1 MEEKRYSGL
10 TNEQVQSRIR
20 EGKQNRVT
28 ITAEKST
35 REIIY
40 SNVFT
45 YFNLVFGILAILLI
59 LVRSWNNM
67 LFVPIVVVNSL
78 IGIVQELRS
87 RRILNKMRLLQVEKA
102 RVIREGER
110 LDLPVDQVVEGDVV
124 LFQSGDQIYADAKVL
139 DGSIM
144 VDESQLTGEA
154 DEIPKGENQKLMSGS
169 FVISGQAVAV
179 LEQVGDASYINQLSL
194 SAKKVKG
201 HEESE
206 MVHAVDGLVRMIGMI
221 LIPIGLLLF
230 LQSYLGNQDSLK
242 VSITSMVGAI
252 IGMIPEGLY
261 LLMTLA
267 LVLGATRL
275 ALQKVLLN
283 SMKGIETLSRIDVL
297 CLDKTGTI
305 TEHRM
310 QVSELLPLALDEK
323 EGKEILS
330 HYLQASEDRNDTI
343 TAIRQYHSVQ
353 PTQVWTV
360 QDRLPFS
367 SKKKFGGL
375 QFQQGIYL
383 LGAPDVLLRDD
394 LDAYQEV
401 WQREIE
407 RGARVLILGHYQGGQ
422 LTEVLEAP
430 VLPLL
435 ALVLENPVRT
445 TAPETFAYF
454 QKQGVTIKVISGD
467 HPVTVA
473 AVAQKAGIPD
483 ADQVVD
489 ASQLKT
495 YEEVVDAARTYTVF
509 GRVSPEQKQILV
521 ESLQADGHKVGMT
534 GDGVN
539 DILAMKKA
547 DCSIAMNTGHDATKK
562 VAQVVLLDS
571 DFSHMPSIVDEGRR
585 VVNNIQRSAS
595 LFLVKN
601 IFSILLA
608 ILAILF
614 AFTYPIQASQMSL
627 ISGFT
632 IGIPGFLLALE
643 KNRARIEG
651 DFIETVIEQAL
662 PAALTNLISVLFLV
676 VLGPFLG
683 LSQGDISTISIYL
696 LALIGFTKVY
706 QLSLPFNHV
715 KLGIILLNVTG
726 FCLSVFVFSSIFNL
740 SHLHLTGWIMTLVL
754 GLVMEGVLWLMNRLI
769 YSLVTRLHK
778 SRNK

>member
-1 MEEKRYSGL
+1 
-10 TNEQVQSRIR
+10 
-20 EGKQNRVT
+20 
-28 ITAEKST
+28 
-35 REIIY
+35 
-40 SNVFT
+40 
-45 YFNLVFGILAILLI
+45 
-59 LVRSWNNM
+59 
-67 LFVPIVVVNSL
+67 
-78 IGIVQELRS
+78 
-87 RRILNKMRLLQVEKA
+87 
-102 RVIREGER
+102 
-110 LDLPVDQVVEGDVV
+110 
-124 LFQSGDQIYADAKVL
+124 
-139 DGSIM
+139 
-144 VDESQLTGEA
+144 
-154 DEIPKGENQKLMSGS
+154 
-169 FVISGQAVAV
+169 
-179 LEQVGDASYINQLSL
+179 
-194 SAKKVKG
+194 
-201 HEESE
+201 
-206 MVHAVDGLVRMIGMI
+206 
-221 LIPIGLLLF
+221 
-230 LQSYLGNQDSLK
+230 
-242 VSITSMVGAI
+242 
-252 IGMIPEGLY
+252 
-261 LLMTLA
+261 
-267 LVLGATRL
+267 VLGATRL

-310 QVSELLPLALDEK
+310 QVSEFLPLALDEK

-330 HYLQASEDRNDTI
+330 HYLQASEDQNDTI
-343 TAIRQYHSVQ
+343 TAIRQYHSVH
-353 PTQVWTV
+353 PTQVWPV

-375 QFQQGIYL
+375 QFQEGIYL

-435 ALVLENPVRT
+435 ALVLENPVRS

-483 ADQVVD
+483 ADRVVD

-495 YEEVVDAARTYTVF
+495 REEVVEAARTYTVF

-521 ESLQADGHKVGMT
+521 ESLQVDGHKVGMT

-614 AFTYPIQASQMSL
+614 SFTYPIQASQMSL

-676 VLGPFLG
+676 VLGPFLA
-683 LSQGDISTISIYL
+683 LSQGEISTISIYL

-715 KLGIILLNVTG
+715 KLGIILLNIAG

-740 SHLHLTGWIMTLVL
+740 SHLHLTDWIMTLVL

>member
-407 RGARVLILGHYQGGQ
+407 RGARVLILGHYQGEQ

-435 ALVLENPVRT
+435 ALVLENPVRS

-489 ASQLKT
+489 ASQLRT
-495 YEEVVDAARTYTVF
+495 REEVVEAARIYTVF

-521 ESLQADGHKVGMT
+521 ESLQADDHKVGMT

-614 AFTYPIQASQMSL
+614 SFTYPIQASQMSL

-662 PAALTNLISVLFLV
+662 PAAFTNLISVLFLV

-740 SHLHLTGWIMTLVL
+740 SHLHLTGWILTLVL
-754 GLVMEGVLWLMNRLI
+754 GLVMEGVLWVMNRLV
-769 YSLVTRLHK
+769 YTLVTHLHK

>member
-45 YFNLVFGILAILLI
+45 YFNLVFGILAILLV

-407 RGARVLILGHYQGGQ
+407 RGARVLILGHYQGEQ

-435 ALVLENPVRT
+435 ALVLENPVRS

-740 SHLHLTGWIMTLVL
+740 SHLHLTGWILTLVL
-754 GLVMEGVLWLMNRLI
+754 GLVMEGVLWLMNRLV
-769 YSLVTRLHK
+769 YTLVTHLHK

>member
-1 MEEKRYSGL
+1 MEEKRYGGL

-124 LFQSGDQIYADAKVL
+124 LFQAGDQIYADAKVL

-323 EGKEILS
+323 EGREILS
-330 HYLQASEDRNDTI
+330 HYLQASEDQNDTI

-353 PTQVWTV
+353 TSEVWTV

-407 RGARVLILGHYQGGQ
+407 RGARVLILGHYQGEQ

-435 ALVLENPVRT
+435 ALVLENPVRS

-454 QKQGVTIKVISGD
+454 QKQRVTIKVISGD

-662 PAALTNLISVLFLV
+662 PATLTNLISVLFLV

-740 SHLHLTGWIMTLVL
+740 SHLHLTGWILTLVL
-754 GLVMEGVLWLMNRLI
+754 GLVMEGVLWVMNRLV
-769 YSLVTRLHK
+769 YTLVTHLHK

>member
-407 RGARVLILGHYQGGQ
+407 RGARVLILGHYQGEQ

-435 ALVLENPVRT
+435 ALVLENPVRS

-715 KLGIILLNVTG
+715 KLGIILLNIVG
-726 FCLSVFVFSSIFNL
+726 FCLSVFVFSSVFNL
-740 SHLHLTGWIMTLVL
+740 SHLHLTGWILTLVL
-754 GLVMEGVLWLMNRLI
+754 GLVMEGILWLMNRLI
-769 YSLVTRLHK
+769 YSLVTHLHK

>member
-35 REIIY
+35 REIVY

-45 YFNLVFGILAILLI
+45 YFNLVFGILAILLV

-110 LDLPVDQVVEGDVV
+110 LDLPVHQVVEGDVV
-124 LFQSGDQIYADAKVL
+124 FFQAGDQIYADAKIL

-154 DEIPKGENQKLMSGS
+154 DEIPKAEHQTLMSGS

-221 LIPIGLLLF
+221 LVPIGLFLF
-230 LQSYLGNQDSLK
+230 LQSYLGNQETLK

-310 QVSELLPLALDEK
+310 QVSEFLPLALAEK

-330 HYLQASEDRNDTI
+330 HYLQASEDQNDTI
-343 TAIRQYHSVQ
+343 TAIRKYHSVQ
-353 PTQVWTV
+353 PAQVWPV

-407 RGARVLILGHYQGGQ
+407 RGARVLIFGQYQGEQ

-495 YEEVVDAARTYTVF
+495 REEVVEAARIYTVF

-614 AFTYPIQASQMSL
+614 SFTYPIQASQMSL

-651 DFIETVIEQAL
+651 DFVETVIEQAL

-676 VLGPFLG
+676 VLGPFLA
-683 LSQGDISTISIYL
+683 LSQGEISTISIYL

-715 KLGIILLNVTG
+715 KLGIILLNVAG
-726 FCLSVFVFSSIFNL
+726 FSLSVFVFSSIFNL
-740 SHLHLTGWIMTLVL
+740 SRLHFIGWILTLVL
-754 GLVMEGVLWLMNRLI
+754 GLVMEGVLWLMNRLV
-769 YSLVTRLHK
+769 YTLVTHRHK
-778 SRNK
+778 SRIK

>member
-275 ALQKVLLN
+275 ALRKVLLN

-407 RGARVLILGHYQGGQ
+407 RGARVLILGHYQGEQ

-435 ALVLENPVRT
+435 ALVLENPVRS

-740 SHLHLTGWIMTLVL
+740 SHLHLTGWILTLVL
-754 GLVMEGVLWLMNRLI
+754 GLVMEGVLWVMNRLV
-769 YSLVTRLHK
+769 YTLVTHLHK

>member
-407 RGARVLILGHYQGGQ
+407 RGARVLILGHYQGEQ

-435 ALVLENPVRT
+435 ALILENPVRS

-740 SHLHLTGWIMTLVL
+740 SHLHLTGWILTLVL
-754 GLVMEGVLWLMNRLI
+754 GLVMEGVLWVMNRLV
-769 YSLVTRLHK
+769 YTLVTHLHK

>member
-407 RGARVLILGHYQGGQ
+407 RGARVLILGHYQGEQ

-435 ALVLENPVRT
+435 ALVLENPVRS

-632 IGIPGFLLALE
+632 IGITGFLLALE

-740 SHLHLTGWIMTLVL
+740 SHLHLTGWILTLVL
-754 GLVMEGVLWLMNRLI
+754 GLVMEGVLWVMNRLV
-769 YSLVTRLHK
+769 YTLVTHLHK

>member
-407 RGARVLILGHYQGGQ
+407 RGARVLILGHYQGEQ

-435 ALVLENPVRT
+435 ALVLENPVRST
-445 TAPETFAYF
+445 VPETFAYF

-740 SHLHLTGWIMTLVL
+740 SHLHLTGWILTLVL
-754 GLVMEGVLWLMNRLI
+754 GLVMEGVLWVMNRLV
-769 YSLVTRLHK
+769 YTLVTHLHK

>member
-407 RGARVLILGHYQGGQ
+407 RGARVLILGHYQGEQ

-435 ALVLENPVRT
+435 ALVLENPVRS

-467 HPVTVA
+467 HPLTVA

-643 KNRARIEG
+643 KNRSRIEG

-740 SHLHLTGWIMTLVL
+740 SHLHLTGWILTLVL
-754 GLVMEGVLWLMNRLI
+754 GLVMEGVLWVMNRLV
-769 YSLVTRLHK
+769 YTLVTHLHK

>member
-40 SNVFT
+40 SNIFT

-110 LDLPVDQVVEGDVV
+110 LDLPVDQVVEGDVA
-124 LFQSGDQIYADAKVL
+124 LFQAGDQIYADAKVL

-206 MVHAVDGLVRMIGMI
+206 MVHAVDSLVRMIGMI

-375 QFQQGIYL
+375 QFQEGIYL

-394 LDAYQEV
+394 LHAYQEI

-407 RGARVLILGHYQGGQ
+407 RGARVLILGHYQGEQ

-435 ALVLENPVRT
+435 ALVLENPVRL

-473 AVAQKAGIPD
+473 AVAQKAGIPN

-614 AFTYPIQASQMSL
+614 HFTYPIQASQMSL

-643 KNRARIEG
+643 KNRSRIEG

-683 LSQGDISTISIYL
+683 LSQEDISTISIYL

-740 SHLHLTGWIMTLVL
+740 SHLHLTGWILTLVL
-754 GLVMEGVLWLMNRLI
+754 GLLMEGVLWVMNRLV
-769 YSLVTRLHK
+769 YTLVTHLHK

>member
-1 MEEKRYSGL
+1 
-10 TNEQVQSRIR
+10 
-20 EGKQNRVT
+20 
-28 ITAEKST
+28 
-35 REIIY
+35 
-40 SNVFT
+40 
-45 YFNLVFGILAILLI
+45 
-59 LVRSWNNM
+59 
-67 LFVPIVVVNSL
+67 
-78 IGIVQELRS
+78 
-87 RRILNKMRLLQVEKA
+87 
-102 RVIREGER
+102 
-110 LDLPVDQVVEGDVV
+110 
-124 LFQSGDQIYADAKVL
+124 
-139 DGSIM
+139 
-144 VDESQLTGEA
+144 
-154 DEIPKGENQKLMSGS
+154 
-169 FVISGQAVAV
+169 
-179 LEQVGDASYINQLSL
+179 
-194 SAKKVKG
+194 
-201 HEESE
+201 
-206 MVHAVDGLVRMIGMI
+206 
-221 LIPIGLLLF
+221 
-230 LQSYLGNQDSLK
+230 
-242 VSITSMVGAI
+242 MVGAI

-310 QVSELLPLALDEK
+310 QVSELLPLALAEK

-330 HYLQASEDRNDTI
+330 HYLQASEDQNDTI
-343 TAIRQYHSVQ
+343 MAIRKSHFVH
-353 PTQVWTV
+353 PTQVWPV

-375 QFQQGIYL
+375 QFQEGIYL

-394 LDAYQEV
+394 LHTYQDV

-407 RGARVLILGHYQGGQ
+407 RGARVLILGHYQGEQ

-435 ALVLENPVRT
+435 AIVLENPVRS

-473 AVAQKAGIPD
+473 AVAQKANIPH

-495 YEEVVDAARTYTVF
+495 REEVVDAARTYTVF

-614 AFTYPIQASQMSL
+614 SFTYPIQASQMSL

-676 VLGPFLG
+676 VLGPFLA
-683 LSQGDISTISIYL
+683 LSQGEISTISIYL

-715 KLGIILLNVTG
+715 KLGIILLNIAG
-726 FCLSVFVFSSIFNL
+726 FYLSVFVFSSIFNL
-740 SHLHLTGWIMTLVL
+740 SHLHLTGWILTLVL

-769 YSLVTRLHK
+769 YSLVTHLHK

>member
-124 LFQSGDQIYADAKVL
+124 LFQAGDQIYADAKVL

-154 DEIPKGENQKLMSGS
+154 DEIPIGENQKLMSGS

-275 ALQKVLLN
+275 AL
-283 SMKGIETLSRIDVL
+283 
-297 CLDKTGTI
+297 

-310 QVSELLPLALDEK
+310 QVSDLLPLALDEK

-330 HYLQASEDRNDTI
+330 HYLQASEDQNDTI

-353 PTQVWTV
+353 TSEVWTV

-407 RGARVLILGHYQGGQ
+407 RGARVLILGHYQGEQ

-435 ALVLENPVRT
+435 ALVLENPIRS

-454 QKQGVTIKVISGD
+454 KKQGVTIKVISGD

-495 YEEVVDAARTYTVF
+495 YEEVVDAARSYTVF

-740 SHLHLTGWIMTLVL
+740 SHLHLTGWILTLVL
-754 GLVMEGVLWLMNRLI
+754 GLVMEGVLWLMNRLV
-769 YSLVTRLHK
+769 YTLVTHLHK

>member
-1 MEEKRYSGL
+1 
-10 TNEQVQSRIR
+10 
-20 EGKQNRVT
+20 
-28 ITAEKST
+28 
-35 REIIY
+35 
-40 SNVFT
+40 
-45 YFNLVFGILAILLI
+45 
-59 LVRSWNNM
+59 
-67 LFVPIVVVNSL
+67 
-78 IGIVQELRS
+78 
-87 RRILNKMRLLQVEKA
+87 
-102 RVIREGER
+102 
-110 LDLPVDQVVEGDVV
+110 
-124 LFQSGDQIYADAKVL
+124 
-139 DGSIM
+139 
-144 VDESQLTGEA
+144 
-154 DEIPKGENQKLMSGS
+154 
-169 FVISGQAVAV
+169 
-179 LEQVGDASYINQLSL
+179 
-194 SAKKVKG
+194 
-201 HEESE
+201 
-206 MVHAVDGLVRMIGMI
+206 
-221 LIPIGLLLF
+221 
-230 LQSYLGNQDSLK
+230 
-242 VSITSMVGAI
+242 
-252 IGMIPEGLY
+252 
-261 LLMTLA
+261 MTLA

-275 ALQKVLLN
+275 ALHKVLLN

-310 QVSELLPLALDEK
+310 QVSELLPLALAEK

-330 HYLQASEDRNDTI
+330 HYLQASEDQNDTI
-343 TAIRQYHSVQ
+343 TAIRKSHSVQ
-353 PTQVWTV
+353 PAQVWPV

-394 LDAYQEV
+394 LDAYQDV
-401 WQREIE
+401 WQPEIE
-407 RGARVLILGHYQGGQ
+407 RGSRVLILGCYQGEQ

-435 ALVLENPVRT
+435 AIVLENPVRS

-473 AVAQKAGIPD
+473 AVAQKASIPH

-495 YEEVVDAARTYTVF
+495 REEVVEAARTYTVF

-614 AFTYPIQASQMSL
+614 SFTYPIQASQMSL

-651 DFIETVIEQAL
+651 DFMETVIEQAL

-676 VLGPFLG
+676 VLGPFLA
-683 LSQGDISTISIYL
+683 LSQGEISTISIYL

-715 KLGIILLNVTG
+715 KLGIILLNVAG

-740 SHLHLTGWIMTLVL
+740 SHLHLTGWILTLVL
-754 GLVMEGVLWLMNRLI
+754 GLVMEGVLWVMNRLV
-769 YSLVTRLHK
+769 YTLVPHLHK

>member
-20 EGKQNRVT
+20 EGKQNRVS

-110 LDLPVDQVVEGDVV
+110 LDCPVDQVVEGDVV
-124 LFQSGDQIYADAKVL
+124 LFQAGDQIYADAKVL

-154 DEIPKGENQKLMSGS
+154 DEIPKAENQKLMSGS
-169 FVISGQAVAV
+169 FVISGQAIAV

-310 QVSELLPLALDEK
+310 QVSELLPLALAEK

-330 HYLQASEDRNDTI
+330 HYLQASEDQNDTI
-343 TAIRQYHSVQ
+343 TAIRKSHYVQ
-353 PTQVWTV
+353 PAQVWPV

-375 QFQQGIYL
+375 QFQEGIYL

-394 LDAYQEV
+394 LHAYQEV

-407 RGARVLILGHYQGGQ
+407 RGARVLILGHYQGEH

-435 ALVLENPVRT
+435 TIVLENPVRS

-483 ADQVVD
+483 ADRVVD

-495 YEEVVDAARTYTVF
+495 REEVVEATRTYTVF

-614 AFTYPIQASQMSL
+614 RFTYPIQASQMSL

-651 DFIETVIEQAL
+651 DFMETVIEQAL

-676 VLGPFLG
+676 VLGPFLA
-683 LSQGDISTISIYL
+683 LSQGEISTISIYL

-740 SHLHLTGWIMTLVL
+740 SHLDFIGWILTLVL
-754 GLVMEGVLWLMNRLI
+754 GLVMEGVLWLMNRLV
-769 YSLVTRLHK
+769 YTLVTHRHK
-778 SRNK
+778 SRKE

>member
-40 SNVFT
+40 SNIFT

-110 LDLPVDQVVEGDVV
+110 LDLPVDQVVEGDVA
-124 LFQSGDQIYADAKVL
+124 LFQAGDQIYADAKVL

-206 MVHAVDGLVRMIGMI
+206 MVHAVDSLVRMIGMI

-375 QFQQGIYL
+375 QFQEGIYL

-394 LDAYQEV
+394 LHAYQEI

-407 RGARVLILGHYQGGQ
+407 RGARVLILGHYQGEQ

-435 ALVLENPVRT
+435 ALVLENPVRL

-473 AVAQKAGIPD
+473 AVAQKAGIPN

-509 GRVSPEQKQILV
+509 GRVSPEKKQILV

-585 VVNNIQRSAS
+585 VANNIQRSAS

-614 AFTYPIQASQMSL
+614 HFTYPIQASQMSL

-643 KNRARIEG
+643 KNRSRIEG
-651 DFIETVIEQAL
+651 DFMETVIEQAL

-683 LSQGDISTISIYL
+683 LSQEDISTISIYL

-740 SHLHLTGWIMTLVL
+740 SHLHLTGWILTLVL
-754 GLVMEGVLWLMNRLI
+754 GLVMEGVLWVMNRLV
-769 YSLVTRLHK
+769 YTLVTHLHK

>member
-110 LDLPVDQVVEGDVV
+110 LDLPVDQVVEGDVA
-124 LFQSGDQIYADAKVL
+124 LFQAGDQIYADAKVL

-206 MVHAVDGLVRMIGMI
+206 MVHAVDSLVRMIGMI

-375 QFQQGIYL
+375 QFQEGIYL

-394 LDAYQEV
+394 LHAYQEI

-407 RGARVLILGHYQGGQ
+407 RGARVLILGHYQGEQ

-435 ALVLENPVRT
+435 ALVLENPVRL

-473 AVAQKAGIPD
+473 AVAQKAGIPN

-547 DCSIAMNTGHDATKK
+547 DCSIAMNSGHDATKK

-614 AFTYPIQASQMSL
+614 HFTYPIQASQMSL

-643 KNRARIEG
+643 KNRSRIEG

-715 KLGIILLNVTG
+715 KLSIILLNVTG

-740 SHLHLTGWIMTLVL
+740 SHLHLTGWILTLVL
-754 GLVMEGVLWLMNRLI
+754 GLVMEGVLWVMNRLV
-769 YSLVTRLHK
+769 YTLVTHLHK

>member
-353 PTQVWTV
+353 PAQVWPV

-407 RGARVLILGHYQGGQ
+407 RGARVLILGHYQGEQ

-435 ALVLENPVRT
+435 ALVLENPVRS

-740 SHLHLTGWIMTLVL
+740 SHLHLTGWILTLVL
-754 GLVMEGVLWLMNRLI
+754 GLVMEGVLWVMNRLV
-769 YSLVTRLHK
+769 YTLVTHLHK

>member
-154 DEIPKGENQKLMSGS
+154 DEIPIGENQKLMSGS

-407 RGARVLILGHYQGGQ
+407 RGARVLILGHYQGEQ

-435 ALVLENPVRT
+435 ALVLENPVRS

-740 SHLHLTGWIMTLVL
+740 SHLHLTGWILTLVL
-754 GLVMEGVLWLMNRLI
+754 GLVMEGVLWVMNRLV
-769 YSLVTRLHK
+769 YTLVTHLHK

>member
-110 LDLPVDQVVEGDVV
+110 LDLPVDQVVEGDVA
-124 LFQSGDQIYADAKVL
+124 LFQAGDQIYADAKVL

-154 DEIPKGENQKLMSGS
+154 DEIPKAENQKLMSGS

-230 LQSYLGNQDSLK
+230 LQSYLGNQDSLR

-407 RGARVLILGHYQGGQ
+407 RGARVLILGHYQGEQ

-435 ALVLENPVRT
+435 ALVLENPVRS

-683 LSQGDISTISIYL
+683 LSQGEISTISIYL

-726 FCLSVFVFSSIFNL
+726 FSLSVFVFSSIFNL
-740 SHLHLTGWIMTLVL
+740 SHLHLTGWILTLVL
-754 GLVMEGVLWLMNRLI
+754 GLVTEGVLWVMNRLV
-769 YSLVTRLHK
+769 YTLVTHLHK

>member
-407 RGARVLILGHYQGGQ
+407 RGARVLILGHYQGEQ

-435 ALVLENPVRT
+435 ALVLENPVRS

-740 SHLHLTGWIMTLVL
+740 SHLHLTGWILTLVL
-754 GLVMEGVLWLMNRLI
+754 GLVMEGVLWVMNRLV
-769 YSLVTRLHK
+769 YTLVTHLHK

>member
-1 MEEKRYSGL
+1 M
-10 TNEQVQSRIR
+10 
-20 EGKQNRVT
+20 
-28 ITAEKST
+28 
-35 REIIY
+35 
-40 SNVFT
+40 
-45 YFNLVFGILAILLI
+45 
-59 LVRSWNNM
+59 
-67 LFVPIVVVNSL
+67 
-78 IGIVQELRS
+78 
-87 RRILNKMRLLQVEKA
+87 
-102 RVIREGER
+102 
-110 LDLPVDQVVEGDVV
+110 
-124 LFQSGDQIYADAKVL
+124 
-139 DGSIM
+139 
-144 VDESQLTGEA
+144 
-154 DEIPKGENQKLMSGS
+154 
-169 FVISGQAVAV
+169 
-179 LEQVGDASYINQLSL
+179 
-194 SAKKVKG
+194 
-201 HEESE
+201 
-206 MVHAVDGLVRMIGMI
+206 
-221 LIPIGLLLF
+221 
-230 LQSYLGNQDSLK
+230 
-242 VSITSMVGAI
+242 
-252 IGMIPEGLY
+252 
-261 LLMTLA
+261 
-267 LVLGATRL
+267 
-275 ALQKVLLN
+275 
-283 SMKGIETLSRIDVL
+283 
-297 CLDKTGTI
+297 
-305 TEHRM
+305 
-310 QVSELLPLALDEK
+310 
-323 EGKEILS
+323 
-330 HYLQASEDRNDTI
+330 
-343 TAIRQYHSVQ
+343 
-353 PTQVWTV
+353 
-360 QDRLPFS
+360 
-367 SKKKFGGL
+367 
-375 QFQQGIYL
+375 
-383 LGAPDVLLRDD
+383 LRDD

-407 RGARVLILGHYQGGQ
+407 RGARVLILGHYQGEQ

-435 ALVLENPVRT
+435 ALVLENPIRS

-454 QKQGVTIKVISGD
+454 KKQGVTIKVISGD

-495 YEEVVDAARTYTVF
+495 REEVVDAARTYTVF

-715 KLGIILLNVTG
+715 KLGIILLNVAG

-740 SHLHLTGWIMTLVL
+740 SQLHLTGWILTLVL
-754 GLVMEGVLWLMNRLI
+754 GLVMEGVLWVMNRLV
-769 YSLVTRLHK
+769 YTLVTHLHK

>member
-1 MEEKRYSGL
+1 
-10 TNEQVQSRIR
+10 
-20 EGKQNRVT
+20 
-28 ITAEKST
+28 
-35 REIIY
+35 
-40 SNVFT
+40 
-45 YFNLVFGILAILLI
+45 
-59 LVRSWNNM
+59 M

-407 RGARVLILGHYQGGQ
+407 RGARVLILGHYQGEQ

-435 ALVLENPVRT
+435 ALVLENPVRS

-740 SHLHLTGWIMTLVL
+740 SHLHLTGWILTLVL
-754 GLVMEGVLWLMNRLI
+754 GLVMEGVLWVMNRLV
-769 YSLVTRLHK
+769 YTLVTHLHK

>member
-10 TNEQVQSRIR
+10 ANEQVQSRIR

-110 LDLPVDQVVEGDVV
+110 LDLPVDQVVEGDVA
-124 LFQSGDQIYADAKVL
+124 LFQAGDQIYADAKVL

-323 EGKEILS
+323 GGKEILS

-353 PTQVWTV
+353 PIQVWTV

-375 QFQQGIYL
+375 QFQEGIYL

-407 RGARVLILGHYQGGQ
+407 RGARVLILGHYQGEQ

-435 ALVLENPVRT
+435 ALVLENPVRS

-643 KNRARIEG
+643 KNRSRIEG
-651 DFIETVIEQAL
+651 DFMETVIEQAL

-683 LSQGDISTISIYL
+683 LSQEDISTISIYL

-726 FCLSVFVFSSIFNL
+726 FSLSVFVFSSIFNL
-740 SHLHLTGWIMTLVL
+740 SHLHLTGWILTLVL
-754 GLVMEGVLWLMNRLI
+754 GLVMEGVLWVMNRLV
-769 YSLVTRLHK
+769 YTLVTHLHK

>member
-230 LQSYLGNQDSLK
+230 LQSYLGNQGSLK

-407 RGARVLILGHYQGGQ
+407 RGARVLILGHYQGEQ

-435 ALVLENPVRT
+435 ALVLENPVRS

-740 SHLHLTGWIMTLVL
+740 SHLHLTGWILTLVL
-754 GLVMEGVLWLMNRLI
+754 GLVMEGVLWVMNRLV
-769 YSLVTRLHK
+769 YTLVTHLHK

>member
-40 SNVFT
+40 SNIFT

-110 LDLPVDQVVEGDVV
+110 LDLPVDQVVEGDVA
-124 LFQSGDQIYADAKVL
+124 LFQAGDQIYADAKVL

-206 MVHAVDGLVRMIGMI
+206 MVHAVDSLVRMIGMI

-375 QFQQGIYL
+375 QFQEGIYL

-394 LDAYQEV
+394 LHAYQEI

-407 RGARVLILGHYQGGQ
+407 RGARVLILGHYQGEQ

-435 ALVLENPVRT
+435 ALVLENPVRL

-473 AVAQKAGIPD
+473 AVAQKAGIPN

-614 AFTYPIQASQMSL
+614 HFTYPIQASQMSL

-643 KNRARIEG
+643 KNRSRIEG
-651 DFIETVIEQAL
+651 DFMETVIEQAL

-683 LSQGDISTISIYL
+683 LSQEDISTISIYL

-740 SHLHLTGWIMTLVL
+740 SHLHLTGWILTLVL
-754 GLVMEGVLWLMNRLI
+754 GLVMEGVLWVMNRLV
-769 YSLVTRLHK
+769 YTLVTHLHK

>member
-407 RGARVLILGHYQGGQ
+407 RGARVLILGHYQGEQ

-435 ALVLENPVRT
+435 ALVLENPVRS

-489 ASQLKT
+489 ASQLRT
-495 YEEVVDAARTYTVF
+495 REEVVEAARIYTGF

-521 ESLQADGHKVGMT
+521 ESLQADDHKVGMT

-614 AFTYPIQASQMSL
+614 SFTYPIQASQMSL

-740 SHLHLTGWIMTLVL
+740 SHLHLTGWILTLVL
-754 GLVMEGVLWLMNRLI
+754 GLVMEGVLWVMNRLV
-769 YSLVTRLHK
+769 YTLVTHLHK

>member
-330 HYLQASEDRNDTI
+330 HYLQASEDQNDTI
-343 TAIRQYHSVQ
+343 TAIRKSHSVH
-353 PTQVWTV
+353 PTQVWPV
-360 QDRLPFS
+360 KDRLPFS

-375 QFQQGIYL
+375 QFQEGIYL

-394 LDAYQEV
+394 LNAYQEV

-407 RGARVLILGHYQGGQ
+407 RGARVLILGHYQGEQ

-435 ALVLENPVRT
+435 ALVLENPVRS

-467 HPVTVA
+467 HPLTVA

-740 SHLHLTGWIMTLVL
+740 SHLYLTGWILTLVL
-754 GLVMEGVLWLMNRLI
+754 GLVMEGVLWVMNRLV
-769 YSLVTRLHK
+769 YTLVTHLHK

>member
-407 RGARVLILGHYQGGQ
+407 RGARVLILGHYQGEQ

-435 ALVLENPVRT
+435 ALVLENPVRS

-740 SHLHLTGWIMTLVL
+740 SQLHLTGWILTLVL
-754 GLVMEGVLWLMNRLI
+754 GLVMEGVLWVMNRLV
-769 YSLVTRLHK
+769 YTLVTHLHK

>member
-310 QVSELLPLALDEK
+310 QVSDLLPLALDEK

-407 RGARVLILGHYQGGQ
+407 RGARVLILGHYQGEQ

-435 ALVLENPVRT
+435 ALVLENPVRS

-740 SHLHLTGWIMTLVL
+740 SHLHLTGWILTLVL
-754 GLVMEGVLWLMNRLI
+754 GLVMEGVLWVMNRLV
-769 YSLVTRLHK
+769 YTLVTHLHK

>member
-124 LFQSGDQIYADAKVL
+124 LFQAGDQIYADAKVL

-407 RGARVLILGHYQGGQ
+407 RGARVLILGHYQGEQ

-435 ALVLENPVRT
+435 ALVLENPVRS

-683 LSQGDISTISIYL
+683 LSQGDFSTISIYL

-740 SHLHLTGWIMTLVL
+740 SHLHLTGWILTLVL
-754 GLVMEGVLWLMNRLI
+754 GLVMEGVLWVMNRLV
-769 YSLVTRLHK
+769 YTLVTHLHK

>member
-1 MEEKRYSGL
+1 
-10 TNEQVQSRIR
+10 
-20 EGKQNRVT
+20 
-28 ITAEKST
+28 
-35 REIIY
+35 
-40 SNVFT
+40 
-45 YFNLVFGILAILLI
+45 
-59 LVRSWNNM
+59 
-67 LFVPIVVVNSL
+67 
-78 IGIVQELRS
+78 
-87 RRILNKMRLLQVEKA
+87 
-102 RVIREGER
+102 
-110 LDLPVDQVVEGDVV
+110 
-124 LFQSGDQIYADAKVL
+124 
-139 DGSIM
+139 
-144 VDESQLTGEA
+144 
-154 DEIPKGENQKLMSGS
+154 
-169 FVISGQAVAV
+169 
-179 LEQVGDASYINQLSL
+179 
-194 SAKKVKG
+194 
-201 HEESE
+201 
-206 MVHAVDGLVRMIGMI
+206 
-221 LIPIGLLLF
+221 
-230 LQSYLGNQDSLK
+230 
-242 VSITSMVGAI
+242 
-252 IGMIPEGLY
+252 
-261 LLMTLA
+261 
-267 LVLGATRL
+267 
-275 ALQKVLLN
+275 
-283 SMKGIETLSRIDVL
+283 
-297 CLDKTGTI
+297 
-305 TEHRM
+305 M

-323 EGKEILS
+323 EGREILS
-330 HYLQASEDRNDTI
+330 HYLQASEDQNDTI
-343 TAIRQYHSVQ
+343 TAIRQFHSVQ
-353 PTQVWTV
+353 TSEVWTV

-407 RGARVLILGHYQGGQ
+407 RGARVLILGHYQGEQ

-435 ALVLENPVRT
+435 ALVLENPVRS

-467 HPVTVA
+467 HPLTVA

-726 FCLSVFVFSSIFNL
+726 FSLSVFVFSSIFNL
-740 SHLHLTGWIMTLVL
+740 SHLHLTGWILTLVL

-769 YSLVTRLHK
+769 YSLVTHLHK

>member
-407 RGARVLILGHYQGGQ
+407 RGARVLILGHYQGEQ

-435 ALVLENPVRT
+435 ALVLENPVRS

-489 ASQLKT
+489 ASQLRT
-495 YEEVVDAARTYTVF
+495 REEVVEAARIYTVF

-521 ESLQADGHKVGMT
+521 ESLQADDHKVGMT

-614 AFTYPIQASQMSL
+614 SFTYPIQASQMSL

-740 SHLHLTGWIMTLVL
+740 SHLHLTGWILTLVL
-754 GLVMEGVLWLMNRLI
+754 GLVMEGVLWVMNRLV
-769 YSLVTRLHK
+769 YTLVTHLHK

>member
-28 ITAEKST
+28 IRAEKLT
-35 REIIY
+35 RDIIY

-375 QFQQGIYL
+375 QFQEGIYL

-407 RGARVLILGHYQGGQ
+407 RGARVLILGHYQGEQ

-435 ALVLENPVRT
+435 ALVLENPVRS

-489 ASQLKT
+489 ASQLRT
-495 YEEVVDAARTYTVF
+495 REEVVEAARIYTVF

-521 ESLQADGHKVGMT
+521 ESLQADDHKVGMT

-614 AFTYPIQASQMSL
+614 SFTYPIQASQMSL

-740 SHLHLTGWIMTLVL
+740 SHLHLTGWILTLVL
-754 GLVMEGVLWLMNRLI
+754 GLVMEGVLWVMNRLV
-769 YSLVTRLHK
+769 YTLVTHLHK

>member
-139 DGSIM
+139 DGSII

-407 RGARVLILGHYQGGQ
+407 RGARVLILGHYQGEQ

-435 ALVLENPVRT
+435 ALVLENPVRS

-740 SHLHLTGWIMTLVL
+740 SHLHLTGWILTLVL
-754 GLVMEGVLWLMNRLI
+754 GLVMEGVLWVMNRLV
-769 YSLVTRLHK
+769 YTLVTHLHK

>member
-1 MEEKRYSGL
+1 MEEKRYSGI

-20 EGKQNRVT
+20 QGKQNRVT

-35 REIIY
+35 REIVY

-45 YFNLVFGILAILLI
+45 YFNLVFGILAILLV

-407 RGARVLILGHYQGGQ
+407 RGARVLILGHYQGEQ

-435 ALVLENPVRT
+435 ALVLENPVRS

-740 SHLHLTGWIMTLVL
+740 SHLHLTGWILTLVL
-754 GLVMEGVLWLMNRLI
+754 GLVMEGVLWVMNRLV
-769 YSLVTRLHK
+769 YSLVTHLHK